1 MNWQRLGGGLAI
13 SLIIGLLAGG
23 FVFTQFKKM
32 ALAKTMPTI
41 QVVVSSRALPL
52 GTRLQADD
60 LKLVTWPASQ
70 PVEGMFTR
78 VQDCVNR
85 AVITSMVENEPLL
98 EGKLAPR
105 QGGAG
110 LSATIPD
117 GMRAVSVSVNDVI
130 GVAGFVVP
138 GTMVDVLVTG
148 STSVGGQT
156 TNVTRTFLE
165 NVRVMAAGQ
174 KVEQDREG
182 KPQTVPVITLLVSP
196 EDAIALTMA
205 STQGR
210 IQLALRNTLDSK
222 KVDPPAVLQA
232 TLFGGGPA
240 PLPPAEP
247 KNTRT
252 VAIHSSP
259 TVTHA
264 PESFNVEVIRGDK
277 KEVSKFPPPAATP
290 SAAGT
295 PAAAAAPAGAAA
307 PTN

>member
-13 SLIIGLLAGG
+13 SLIVGLLAGG
-23 FVFTQFKKM
+23 FVFSQFKKM
-32 ALAKTMPTI
+32 ALAKSMPTI
-41 QVVVSSRALPL
+41 QVVVTSKPLPL
-52 GTRLQADD
+52 GTRLQAGD
-60 LKLVTWPASQ
+60 LRLVTWPAAQ
-70 PVEGMFTR
+70 PVLGMFTR
-78 VQDCVNR
+78 IDDCVNR

-98 EGKLAPR
+98 EGKLAPKD
-105 QGGAG
+105 GGAG

-148 STSVGGQT
+148 G
-156 TNVTRTFLE
+156 TNFGNITRTILE

-196 EDAIALTMA
+196 QDANSLTMA

-222 KVDPPAVLQA
+222 KVDPPPVLQA
-232 TLFGGGPA
+232 FLFGGMPTPPPQVMRTAHVAA
-240 PLPPAEP
+240 PKPPP
-247 KNTRT
+247 
-252 VAIHSSP
+252 P
-259 TVTHA
+259 PP
-264 PESFNVEVIRGDK
+264 PEAFNVEVIRGDK
-277 KEVSKFPPPAATP
+277 KEETKFQTTP
-290 SAAGT
+290 SK
-295 PAAAAAPAGAAA
+295 
-307 PTN
+307 

>member
-1 MNWQRLGGGLAI
+1 MNWQRLGAGLAI
-13 SLIIGLLAGG
+13 SLVIGLLAGAY
-23 FVFTQFKKM
+23 VFTQFKRM
-32 ALAKTMPTI
+32 AQSKTMPTVM
-41 QVVVSSRALPL
+41 VVVTSRALPL
-52 GTRLQADD
+52 GTRLQASD
-60 LKLVTWPASQ
+60 LRMVAWPASD
-70 PVEGMFTR
+70 PVQGMYQR
-78 VQDCVNR
+78 IDDCVNR
-85 AVITSMVENEPLL
+85 AVITTMFENEPIL

-105 QGGAG
+105 EGGAG

-148 STSVGGQT
+148 V
-156 TNVTRTFLE
+156 TNNGSITRTILE

-196 EDAIALTMA
+196 EDANALTMA

-222 KVDPPAVLQA
+222 KVAPPPVLQA
-232 TLFGGGPA
+232 ALFGGVPSQPQA
-240 PLPPAEP
+240 PVEAKKTRNVAPPPA
-247 KNTRT
+247 
-252 VAIHSSP
+252 
-259 TVTHA
+259 A
-264 PESFNVEVIRGDK
+264 PRPADSFNVEVLKGDK
-277 KEVSKFPPPAATP
+277 KEVSKFPTGNTTSGTATSATP
-290 SAAGT
+290 NTTSNT
-295 PAAAAAPAGAAA
+295 A

>member
-1 MNWQRLGGGLAI
+1 MNWQRLGSGLAI
-13 SLIIGLLAGG
+13 SLVIGLLAGW
-23 FVFTQFKKM
+23 FVFTQFKKLAM
-32 ALAKTMPTI
+32 AKTMPTI
-41 QVVVSSRALPL
+41 QVVVSSKPLPL
-52 GTRLQADD
+52 GTRLTAEDV
-60 LKLVTWPASQ
+60 KLVTWPASQ

-105 QGGAG
+105 DGGAG
-110 LSATIPD
+110 LSTTIPD

-148 STSVGGQT
+148 SSGGGQGSII
-156 TNVTRTFLE
+156 TRTFLE
-165 NVRVMAAGQ
+165 NVRVLAAGQ
-174 KVEQDREG
+174 KIEQDREG

-196 EDAIALTMA
+196 QEATSLTMA

-222 KVDPPAVLQA
+222 KVEPPPVLQA
-232 TLFGGGPA
+232 VLFGGA
-240 PLPPAEP
+240 PVPPPVMAAAP
-247 KNTRT
+247 RKMGSAPVVH
-252 VAIHSSP
+252 VAP
-259 TVTHA
+259 PP

-277 KEVSKFPPPAATP
+277 KEVSKFPGQTPASGQAATP
-290 SAAGT
+290 
-295 PAAAAAPAGAAA
+295 APASAQ
-307 PTN
+307 

>member
-1 MNWQRLGGGLAI
+1 MNWQRLGGGLAV
-13 SLIIGLLAGG
+13 SLIIGLLAGA

-32 ALAKTMPTI
+32 AQAKTLPTI
-41 QVVVSSRALPL
+41 QVVVSAKALPL

-60 LKLVTWPASQ
+60 LRLVTWPAAQ

-78 VQDCVNR
+78 IDDCVNR
-85 AVITSMVENEPLL
+85 AVLTSMLENEPML

-148 STSVGGQT
+148 SANVGGLT
-156 TNVTRTFLE
+156 TNVTRTILE

-196 EDAIALTMA
+196 EDANSLTMA

-222 KVDPPAVLQA
+222 KVEPPAVLQA
-232 TLFGGGPA
+232 TLFGGVAAPIMSSEPKTARKVAPA
-240 PLPPAEP
+240 P
-247 KNTRT
+247 
-252 VAIHSSP
+252 
-259 TVTHA
+259 TH
-264 PESFNVEVIRGDK
+264 PSENFNVEVIRGDK
-277 KEVSKFPPPAATP
+277 KEISKFPTP
-290 SAAGT
+290 GAAGV
-295 PAAAAAPAGAAA
+295 PGAASTA
-307 PTN
+307 SPTN

>member
-13 SLIIGLLAGG
+13 SLIVGLLAGS
-23 FVFTQFKKM
+23 FVFSQFKKM
-32 ALAKTMPTI
+32 AQAKTMPTI
-41 QVVVSSRALPL
+41 QVVVSSKALPL
-52 GTRLQADD
+52 GTRLEAGD
-60 LKLVTWPASQ
+60 LRLVTWPAAQ
-70 PVEGMFTR
+70 PVPGMFTR
-78 VQDCVNR
+78 IEDCVNR
-85 AVITSMVENEPLL
+85 AVITSMVENEPVL

-105 QGGAG
+105 EGGAG

-148 STSVGGQT
+148 A
-156 TNVTRTFLE
+156 TNNGSVTRTILE

-196 EDAIALTMA
+196 EDANSLTMA

-222 KVDPPAVLQA
+222 KVEPPAVLQA
-232 TLFGGGPA
+232 TLFGGVPGPPTVVAKSTHVVARPLPA
-240 PLPPAEP
+240 P
-247 KNTRT
+247 
-252 VAIHSSP
+252 
-259 TVTHA
+259 A
-264 PESFNVEVIRGDK
+264 PDSFNVEVIRGDK
-277 KEVSKFPPPAATP
+277 KEESKFQTP
-290 SAAGT
+290 NET
-295 PAAAAAPAGAAA
+295 PKAAP
-307 PTN
+307 NN

>member
-13 SLIIGLLAGG
+13 SLIVGLLAGG

-32 ALAKTMPTI
+32 ALAKSMPTI
-41 QVVVSSRALPL
+41 QVVVSSKPLPL
-52 GTRLQADD
+52 GTRLQAGD
-60 LKLVTWPASQ
+60 LRLVTWPAAQ
-70 PVEGMFTR
+70 PVQGMFTR
-78 VQDCVNR
+78 IDDCVNR

-98 EGKLAPR
+98 EGKLAPKD
-105 QGGAG
+105 GGAG

-148 STSVGGQT
+148 G
-156 TNVTRTFLE
+156 TNNGNITRTILE

-196 EDAIALTMA
+196 EDANALTMA

-222 KVDPPAVLQA
+222 KVDPPPVLQA
-232 TLFGGGPA
+232 FLFGGMPTPPPA
-240 PLPPAEP
+240 VVRTARAAAAPKPLPPP
-247 KNTRT
+247 
-252 VAIHSSP
+252 P
-259 TVTHA
+259 
-264 PESFNVEVIRGDK
+264 PETFNVEVIRGDK
-277 KEVSKFPPPAATP
+277 KEETKFQSK
-290 SAAGT
+290 
-295 PAAAAAPAGAAA
+295 
-307 PTN
+307 

>member
-13 SLIIGLLAGG
+13 SLIVGLLAGSY
-23 FVFTQFKKM
+23 VFTQFKK
-32 ALAKTMPTI
+32 LAQAKSFPTV
-41 QVVVSSRALPL
+41 QVVVSSRAIPL
-52 GTRLQADD
+52 GTRLQPSD
-60 LKLVTWPASQ
+60 LRVVTWPAAQ

-78 VQDCVNR
+78 IEDCVNR
-85 AVITSMVENEPLL
+85 AVLTSMIENEPLL

-148 STSVGGQT
+148 STNPGVQN
-156 TNVTRTFLE
+156 TNVTRTILE

-196 EDAIALTMA
+196 EDANSLTMA

-232 TLFGGGPA
+232 TLFGGAPA
-240 PLPPAEP
+240 PLQPSEP
-247 KNTRT
+247 KKAHVAVIPPRT
-252 VAIHSSP
+252 VP
-259 TVTHA
+259 LA
-264 PESFNVEVIRGDK
+264 PETFNVEVIRGDK
-277 KEVSKFPPPAATP
+277 KEVSKFPTP
-290 SAAGT
+290 AGT
-295 PAAAAAPAGAAA
+295 PAAASTPAPAAA

>member
-23 FVFTQFKKM
+23 YVFTQFKKM
-32 ALAKTMPTI
+32 AQAKTMPTI

-52 GTRLQADD
+52 GTRLQPSD
-60 LKLVTWPASQ
+60 LRLVTWPAAE

-78 VQDCVNR
+78 VEDCVNR
-85 AVITSMVENEPLL
+85 AVITSLVENEPLL
-98 EGKLAPR
+98 EGKLAPK

-148 STSVGGQT
+148 STNIGGQT
-156 TNVTRTFLE
+156 TNVTRTILE

-182 KPQTVPVITLLVSP
+182 KPQAVPVITLLVSP
-196 EDAIALTMA
+196 EDAISLTMA

-232 TLFGGGPA
+232 TLFGGTAA
-240 PLPPAEP
+240 PLPPPADP
-247 KNTRT
+247 KKART
-252 VAIHSSP
+252 VAAPSAP
-259 TVTHA
+259 AVTHA
-264 PESFNVEVIRGDK
+264 PESFNVEIIRGDK
-277 KEVSKFPPPAATP
+277 KEVSKFPTP

-295 PAAAAAPAGAAA
+295 PAAAAAPAPAAA
-307 PTN
+307 PAN

>member
-23 FVFTQFKKM
+23 YVFSQFKKM
-32 ALAKTMPTI
+32 AQAKTIPTV
-41 QVVVSSRALPL
+41 QVVVSSRAIPL
-52 GTRLQADD
+52 GTRLQPSD
-60 LKLVTWPASQ
+60 LRVVTWPAAQ

-78 VQDCVNR
+78 VEDCVNR
-85 AVITSMVENEPLL
+85 AVLASLVENEPLL

-148 STSVGGQT
+148 STNPGVQN
-156 TNVTRTFLE
+156 TNVTRTILE

-196 EDAIALTMA
+196 EDANSLTMA

-210 IQLALRNTLDSK
+210 IQLALRNTLDTK
-222 KVDPPAVLQA
+222 KVDPPPVLQA
-232 TLFGGGPA
+232 ALFGGGSA
-240 PLPPAEP
+240 PPPPSEP
-247 KNTRT
+247 KKGHTAVIPSRT
-252 VAIHSSP
+252 AP
-259 TVTHA
+259 TA
-264 PESFNVEVIRGDK
+264 AESFNVEVIRGDK
-277 KEVSKFPPPAATP
+277 KEVSKFPTP
-290 SAAGT
+290 AGT
-295 PAAAAAPAGAAA
+295 PAAASTPATAAA

>member
-1 MNWQRLGGGLAI
+1 MI
-13 SLIIGLLAGG
+13 
-23 FVFTQFKKM
+23 
-32 ALAKTMPTI
+32 
-41 QVVVSSRALPL
+41 
-52 GTRLQADD
+52 
-60 LKLVTWPASQ
+60 
-70 PVEGMFTR
+70 
-78 VQDCVNR
+78 
-85 AVITSMVENEPLL
+85 ENEPLL

-148 STSVGGQT
+148 STNPGVQN
-156 TNVTRTFLE
+156 TNVTRTILE

-196 EDAIALTMA
+196 EDANSLTMA

-222 KVDPPAVLQA
+222 KVDPPAVQQA

-240 PLPPAEP
+240 PLQPSEP
-247 KNTRT
+247 KKTHTAVIPPRT
-252 VAIHSSP
+252 VP
-259 TVTHA
+259 LA
-264 PESFNVEVIRGDK
+264 PETFNVEVIRGDK
-277 KEVSKFPPPAATP
+277 KEVSKFPTP
-290 SAAGT
+290 AGT
-295 PAAAAAPAGAAA
+295 PAAASTPAPAAA
-307 PTN
+307 PSN